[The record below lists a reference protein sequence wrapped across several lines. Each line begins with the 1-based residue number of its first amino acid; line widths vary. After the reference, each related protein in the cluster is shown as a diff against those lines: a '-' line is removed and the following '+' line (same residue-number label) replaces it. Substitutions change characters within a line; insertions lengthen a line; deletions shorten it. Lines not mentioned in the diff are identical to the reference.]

1 MSDDLPTSSGENL
14 LRSFMEEVALLAD
27 ISENEQGEID
37 AVKLMTVHS
46 SK

>member
-1 MSDDLPTSSGENL
+1 VEPGEET
-14 LRSFMEEVALLAD
+14 LRQFMEEVSLLAD
-27 ISENEQGEID
+27 ISENEAGEID

>member
-1 MSDDLPTSSGENL
+1 MAGKYIETGDEA
-14 LRSFMEEVALLAD
+14 LRQFMEEVALLSD
-27 ISENEQGEID
+27 ISENEKGEID